1 MISIDSFFEVE
12 RSHFFNVRGE
22 EFDLYK
28 KDGTKVENA
37 KAGDFWA
44 NFEARC
50 GVMLSQ
56 IRVSTAADHP
66 GLWVARIDIVQ
77 QRRAKDGQVGSSN

>member
-1 MISIDSFFEVE
+1 MISIDSFLKLREVIFLMSGG
-12 RSHFFNVRGE
+12 R

-37 KAGDFWA
+37 KAGDVWA

-66 GLWVARIDIVQ
+66 GL
-77 QRRAKDGQVGSSN
+77 